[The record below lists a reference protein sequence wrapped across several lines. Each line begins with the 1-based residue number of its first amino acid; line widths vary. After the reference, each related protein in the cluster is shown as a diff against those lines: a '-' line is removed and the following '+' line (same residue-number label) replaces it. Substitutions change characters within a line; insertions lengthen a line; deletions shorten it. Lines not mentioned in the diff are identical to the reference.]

1 MIRRPPR
8 STRTDTLFPYTT
20 LFRSAHLAE
29 KAADRRPR
37 DETDAEGGADEAEVA
52 GAVFG
57 RGDVGDRG
65 LRRGVAAAEN
75 ARQRARDEQPGQRL
89 DDRQQ
94 RIIDRE
100 PAQCEQQHA
109 PPPEMVGEI
118 AEDGRGEKGDRKSTR
133 L

>member
-1 MIRRPPR
+1 MRI
-8 STRTDTLFPYTT
+8 SDWSSDVFSSDL
-20 LFRSAHLAE
+20 
-29 KAADRRPR
+29 

-109 PPPEMVGEI
+109 TPPEMVGEI
-118 AEDGRGEKGDRKSTR
+118 AEDGRGENGRDRTYEATSEEPT
-133 L
+133 